1 MRHNNTR
8 GINPSC
14 GVALH
19 ERLPL
24 INNTQMVVSRG
35 LIRALTCSDDDG
47 TTRSIRRVPVV
58 LEMLLYYGI

>member
-14 GVALH
+14 GVGLH

-24 INNTQMVVSRG
+24 INSTEIIVGKG
-35 LIRALTCSDDDG
+35 LIRALT
-47 TTRSIRRVPVV
+47 
-58 LEMLLYYGI
+58 